1 MGAPKPMSDTRIYR
15 ILHVEDDPDQ
25 RDFIA
30 LLLQSRSSPQFEV
43 AHAES
48 EREAIERFSAEHDL
62 VILDYQLAEGGGM
75 GTLRKL
81 RAIRPW
87 VPILALSGQE
97 SPEVVVDLLDASV
110 DEYFS
115 KSRFDPTQFLR
126 SIDEALL
133 RQDAWETRHGGRLHG
148 IAGETDPRPVEAELT
163 ELLETFLAALPG
175 DFPARIGQIVESAYA
190 RRFQPHHLHHAF
202 DRAVSRL
209 LGLQRSR
216 DNVDSARL
224 LTVDDERARPL
235 LLELLLRLEQ
245 VDQPD
250 EAIESDTPIG
260 PRSPFALAGRE
271 SSSNSPQTDSP

>member
-1 MGAPKPMSDTRIYR
+1 MSDTRVYR

-30 LLLQSRSSPQFEV
+30 LLLQSRPAPRFEI

-87 VPILALSGQE
+87 IPILALSGQE
-97 SPEVVVDLLDASV
+97 SPEVVVDLLDAGV

-115 KSRFDPTQFLR
+115 KSRFDPAQFLR

-133 RQDAWETRHGGRLHG
+133 RQEAWEARHGGRLHG
-148 IAGETDPRPVEAELT
+148 VASDADPRPVELELT
-163 ELLETFLAALPG
+163 ELLETFLAALPN
-175 DFPARIGQIVESAYA
+175 DFPARVAQIVESAHA

-209 LGLQRSR
+209 LGLQRGR
-216 DNVDSARL
+216 DPRNVKPGQL
-224 LTVDDERARPL
+224 PTVDDERARPL

-245 VDQPD
+245 VHQPR
-250 EAIESDTPIG
+250 EATEKPDTPIG
-260 PRSPFALAGRE
+260 PRSPFALSGRE
-271 SSSNSPQTDSP
+271 ATTNPTPSN